1 MIRISPPFNYLP
13 LFSSANYPTQR
24 TFIFILSI
32 LLFTLITHM
41 GIYYISVVF
50 ELLCPNSSWI
60 YRRSVP
66 LPSRCLISLSFPML
80 HPKASR
86 SDLFF
91 SFHLLCEWVF
101 SQRQYPPTPISPPH
115 SLLTPRNNISIK
127 IALCFKLLTD
137 ERIWETSSWLKTTG
151 NFLSFHFLRLFIS

>member
-1 MIRISPPFNYLP
+1 MMSWTISISFSIYSFRLSLFSIFIISLQGTVLRITSLTIPEHDSHIHPSDRTSPPFNYLP

-32 LLFTLITHM
+32 IYSYYSHM

-80 HPKASR
+80 HPKASC
-86 SDLFF
+86 SDPFF
-91 SFHLLCEWVF
+91 PFHLLCE
-101 SQRQYPPTPISPPH
+101 
-115 SLLTPRNNISIK
+115 
-127 IALCFKLLTD
+127 
-137 ERIWETSSWLKTTG
+137 
-151 NFLSFHFLRLFIS
+151 

>member
-1 MIRISPPFNYLP
+1 MMSWTISISFSIYSFRLS
-13 LFSSANYPTQR
+13 LFS
-24 TFIFILSI
+24 IFIISLQGTVLRITSLTI
-32 LLFTLITHM
+32 PEHDSHIHPSDRTSPLLIIFPSFHLQTIQRNGLLFLSYLLFILITHM

-91 SFHLLCEWVF
+91 PFHLLCE
-101 SQRQYPPTPISPPH
+101 
-115 SLLTPRNNISIK
+115 
-127 IALCFKLLTD
+127 
-137 ERIWETSSWLKTTG
+137 
-151 NFLSFHFLRLFIS
+151 